1 MYRLQIDIPLG
12 HDEESA
18 IATAESIMRW
28 HFLDSEAKDRLR
40 RLTRGTELTEANY
53 RLGHDEDRQRSN
65 YLDKNENG
73 HVSTKKCRI
82 DMENS

>member
-18 IATAESIMRW
+18 IATAKSIMQW
-28 HFLDSEAKDRLR
+28 HFTDPEAKDKLR
-40 RLTRGTELTEANY
+40 RLTRGANLTETNY
-53 RLGHDEDRQRSN
+53 RLGNDEDRQRSN
-65 YLDKNENG
+65 YLDMNENG

>member
-18 IATAESIMRW
+18 IATAKSIMQW
-28 HFLDSEAKDRLR
+28 HFTDPEAKDKLR
-40 RLTRGTELTEANY
+40 RMTRGSDLTETNY
-53 RLGHDEDRQRSN
+53 RLGNDEDRQRSN

>member
-12 HDEESA
+12 NDEECA
-18 IATAESIMRW
+18 VATAESIMRW
-28 HFLDSEAKDRLR
+28 HFIDPEAQNKLQRLS
-40 RLTRGTELTEANY
+40 RGTEITETNY

-73 HVSTKKCRI
+73 HVSTKKCHI
-82 DMENS
+82 DMENA